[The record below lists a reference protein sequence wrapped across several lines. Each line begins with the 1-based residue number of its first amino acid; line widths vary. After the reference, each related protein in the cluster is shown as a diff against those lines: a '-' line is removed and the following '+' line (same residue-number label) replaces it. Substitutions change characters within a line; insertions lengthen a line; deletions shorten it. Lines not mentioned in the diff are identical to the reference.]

1 MSELVRR
8 LVQIQTDRG
17 LTNAEFAR
25 MLGVNRAMWSMV
37 RSGSREPGKKIIEGA
52 FRLWPELSYVYAQAL
67 QISTDTRADRDG
79 HAEAVAS

>member
-17 LTNAEFAR
+17 LSNAEFAR

-37 RSGSREPGKKIIEGA
+37 RSGSREPGKKVIEGA
-52 FRLWPELSYVYAQAL
+52 FRLWPELSFVYAQAL
-67 QISTDTRADRDG
+67 QISTVSRPNSDAP
-79 HAEAVAS
+79 AEVA

>member
-17 LTNAEFAR
+17 LTNAEFAK

-37 RSGSREPGKKIIEGA
+37 RSGNREPGKKVIEGA
-52 FRLWPELSYVYAQAL
+52 FRLWPELSFVYAQAL
-67 QISTDTRADRDG
+67 QISTPTRTDRDEP
-79 HAEAVAS
+79 AEVA